1 MYQQSIPVLPAR
13 NLRATLDFYET
24 RLGFT
29 GINLG
34 NYAILK
40 AGGAEIHFYL
50 ASPGEALHP
59 VTCLLL
65 APNMEDL
72 YTLFAGKDIMEPQ
85 GRIHEKS
92 GGQKEFSIRD
102 INGNI
107 IRFRKA
113 P

>member
-34 NYAILK
+34 NYAIVK
-40 AGGAEIHFYL
+40 AGAAEIHFYYVPPAEPL
-50 ASPGEALHP
+50 LPG
-59 VTCLLL
+59 TCLLL
-65 APNMEDL
+65 APNVEDL
-72 YTLFAGKDIMEPQ
+72 YTLFAGKDIMEPR
-85 GRIHEKS
+85 GRIHEKKS
-92 GGQKEFSIRD
+92 GQKEFSIRD
-102 INGNI
+102 INGNT